1 MDPLASSCLF
11 AQTSVEPIPHVTRDT
26 EPILAFCTLGKQHRA
41 SAKQLVSAGGIEK
54 SFIRCDTD

>member
-1 MDPLASSCLF
+1 MDPLAGSCLF
-11 AQTSVEPIPHVTRDT
+11 AQTSVELIPHVTGDT

-54 SFIRCDTD
+54 SFIRCDID